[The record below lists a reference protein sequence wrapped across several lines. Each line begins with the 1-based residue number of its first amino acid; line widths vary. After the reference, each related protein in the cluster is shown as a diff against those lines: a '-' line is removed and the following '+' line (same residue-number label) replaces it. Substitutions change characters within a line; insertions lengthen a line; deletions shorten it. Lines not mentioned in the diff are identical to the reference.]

1 MLGSALGSAP
11 CSEGVPPVSRS
22 GAPPAAGSPA
32 SALSGDRRPRRARG
46 RHATPSAHSLTRV
59 LAQQGNIANDSQ
71 ARFYESW
78 SRRGNELNEWKQ
90 RGRGWRSGEGSETL
104 SVLCSGGRASVVR
117 CRCPGRSAVLS
128 AGCRGS
134 RGGRGLQT
142 RCAALSEAPRQPGRL
157 GSPCLRCSSQLADLG
172 TGGEGKEGRSPPTH
186 THTLPHL
193 SQSLGTEPHLA
204 AGEAWRWAQCRAAP
218 ALTLRPHQRGGC
230 LLGQGSETLLPH
242 PPTTQR
248 TCRPPRPAW
257 GWSPP
262 SMDGVEGRMWREM
275 QITSAWPLQPLASPL
290 GCQPTSL
297 PLSAVLVAPSSVAPV
312 LVPEGLREPLQ

>member
-1 MLGSALGSAP
+1 MPGSALGSAP

-142 RCAALSEAPRQPGRL
+142 RCEALSEAPRQPGRL

-172 TGGEGKEGRSPPTH
+172 SGGEGKEGRSPPPPH
-186 THTLPHL
+186 THTSSSQPEFRDGATPGCWGGVEVGTVQSCPGPDPAATSEGWLPAWPGERDAAASPADHAEDL
-193 SQSLGTEPHLA
+193 PPPEASTGLVSSVDGWGGGADVAGDADNVRLA
-204 AGEAWRWAQCRAAP
+204 FAAP
-218 ALTLRPHQRGGC
+218 GLAPRLPADFSAPQRCARGS
-230 LLGQGSETLLPH
+230 LLCG
-242 PPTTQR
+242 
-248 TCRPPRPAW
+248 PRPRSR
-257 GWSPP
+257 GSP
-262 SMDGVEGRMWREM
+262 
-275 QITSAWPLQPLASPL
+275 
-290 GCQPTSL
+290 
-297 PLSAVLVAPSSVAPV
+297 
-312 LVPEGLREPLQ
+312 

>member
-1 MLGSALGSAP
+1 MEERGGERDPERFVFWGPRQCRAVPVPRALG
-11 CSEGVPPVSRS
+11 
-22 GAPPAAGSPA
+22 
-32 SALSGDRRPRRARG
+32 RP
-46 RHATPSAHSLTRV
+46 
-59 LAQQGNIANDSQ
+59 
-71 ARFYESW
+71 
-78 SRRGNELNEWKQ
+78 
-90 RGRGWRSGEGSETL
+90 
-104 SVLCSGGRASVVR
+104 
-117 CRCPGRSAVLS
+117 
-128 AGCRGS
+128 
-134 RGGRGLQT
+134 
-142 RCAALSEAPRQPGRL
+142 PGRL
-157 GSPCLRCSSQLADLG
+157 PRKPRGPWTADEVRGPERSPQTAGASRVALSPLLITARRLG
-172 TGGEGKEGRSPPTH
+172 QWRRREGGEKPPTP

-248 TCRPPRPAW
+248 TCRPPRPAR